1 MFVSVILRVAARGD
15 GVTADG
21 RFFALAAP
29 GDSIGD
35 DGSIIPGPH
44 HAEPPC
50 RHFPTCG
57 GCQLQHLDDASYAEF
72 LTDRVAVALSGQQ
85 LESPILPPHISP
97 PFSRRRAS
105 LRAERRGR
113 SVLLGF
119 NEGRSHR
126 IVDVAECHVLR
137 PELFALVAPLRKLL
151 AGLLPD
157 RRGGEVRM
165 TMADQGV
172 DLLIEGIEAATLDTT
187 EALTAF
193 ASAHELARLAI
204 DDGYGPQTRWEPEP
218 VTTTLGGVPVPLPP
232 AAFLQATE
240 DGEAALAAAVRAG
253 IGDATVVA
261 DLFAGLGTFALAL
274 AEGRRVYAA
283 EAARDAVLSLKA
295 AGARAQLQL
304 FADHR
309 DLYRR
314 PLDEKEC
321 ARFEAVVLD
330 PPRSGAEAQ
339 MPALAKAGPPR
350 IAYASCNPAT
360 FARDAKVLVTGG
372 YRLEQVMPV
381 GQFRWSTHAELVG
394 HFVR

>member
-1 MFVSVILRVAARGD
+1 MSVILRVAARGD

-57 GCQLQHLDDASYAEF
+57 GCQLQHLDDASYADF

-85 LESPILPPHISP
+85 LEAPILPPHISP

-165 TMADQGV
+165 TLADQGV
-172 DLLIEGIEAATLDTT
+172 DLLIEGVEAAGLDAA
-187 EALTAF
+187 EMLTAF
-193 ASAHELARLAI
+193 AEAHRLARLAI

-218 VTTTLGGVPVPLPP
+218 VTITLGGVPVPLPP

-240 DGEAALAAAVRAG
+240 DGEAALVAAVRAG
-253 IGDATVVA
+253 IGEATIVA
-261 DLFAGLGTFALAL
+261 DLFAGLGTFALAF

-360 FARDAKVLVTGG
+360 FARDAKILVAGG

-394 HFVR
+394 HFAR

>member
-1 MFVSVILRVAARGD
+1 MSVILRVAARGD